1 MDEISL
7 VIHNPEDVTAESV
20 RVRSTFATDP
30 GNWQDYESMTLEAI
44 NPSVAV
50 FSKDFGQDIFK
61 IQLEMFGTF
70 TDYAITDVSDVLPP
84 FSGPTGP
91 SGADGDPGQD
101 GAVGAT
107 GAAGAA
113 GAPTGPT
120 GSSGATGD
128 AGPQGLAGTDG
139 VDGTDGGTGA
149 TGPVTADFFSEEY
162 TASTTWVVTHD
173 IGTLNVLVATYD
185 TAGNQVIPANIEVQ
199 DTDVVIVTFSV
210 ATAGRVVVVAEA

>member
-1 MDEISL
+1 MI
-7 VIHNPEDVTAESV
+7 
-20 RVRSTFATDP
+20 
-30 GNWQDYESMTLEAI
+30 MEAI

-101 GAVGAT
+101 GAVGVT
-107 GAAGAA
+107 GADGAA

-120 GSSGATGD
+120 GA
-128 AGPQGLAGTDG
+128 DG
-139 VDGTDGGTGA
+139 VDGVDGVDGAVGADGAIGVTGAGGGTGS
-149 TGPVTADFFSEEY
+149 TGPVTADFFSQDY
-162 TASTTWVVTHD
+162 TASTTWVVTHNFNSV
-173 IGTLNVLVATYD
+173 NVLVATYD
-185 TAGNQVIPANIEVQ
+185 AADNQIIPASIEVQ
-199 DTDVVIVTFSV
+199 NQDVVIVTFAV
-210 ATAGRVVVVAEA
+210 ATAGRVVVVAEV